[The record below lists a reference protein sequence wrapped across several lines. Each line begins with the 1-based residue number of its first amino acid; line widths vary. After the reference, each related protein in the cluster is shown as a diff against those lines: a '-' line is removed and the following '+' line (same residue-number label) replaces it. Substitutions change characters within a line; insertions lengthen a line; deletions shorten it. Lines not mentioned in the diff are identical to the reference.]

1 MGTHLWSLKSNLQI
15 IPVHPILYTHTPP
28 PPHLTMA
35 NSDNQQSPFEQYL
48 MPLAVCVPVCVAA
61 FMFMKSSMT
70 DSALPPLVIEKSAND
85 VKKAK
90 KKKKAATKAKTTEVE
105 SEEEAELIEEAE
117 VEEEKPA
124 AKTKKTGAQ
133 KRKEKKEREQAD
145 AKTEA
150 KAVKKAKV
158 VNVVQ
163 TSVVRVVKAAVIED
177 EWVTAEPV
185 KKGKAVA
192 QKVTE
197 PTAVEA
203 EVKAVVSAKEKK
215 KAAKDRAEQQR
226 ANAKKNDHLKNLP
239 EEVLAQMAKFNQME
253 APTAAVVADD
263 WTDIA
268 VKPAYVP
275 KSQKVAAV
283 VVDADAPEA
292 APVYRRADKEIF
304 YKDAS
309 QAEIFTIKGDRAGN
323 DELSK
328 YSFKGLE
335 ASW

>member
-1 MGTHLWSLKSNLQI
+1 
-15 IPVHPILYTHTPP
+15 
-28 PPHLTMA
+28 MA

-61 FMFMKSSMT
+61 FLYMKSTMT

-90 KKKKAATKAKTTEVE
+90 KKKKAATKAKVEVE
-105 SEEEAELIEEAE
+105 SEEEAELVEEAE
-117 VEEEKPA
+117 VEEAAPV

-133 KRKEKKEREQAD
+133 KRKEKKEREQAE
-145 AKTEA
+145 AKTEV
-150 KAVKKAKV
+150 KAAKKASKV
-158 VNVVQ
+158 TVVQ
-163 TSVVRVVKAAVIED
+163 SSVVRVVKAAVIED

-185 KKGKAVA
+185 KKGKAGA
-192 QKVTE
+192 QKATE

-203 EVKAVVSAKEKK
+203 EAKAAVSAKEKK

-239 EEVLAQMAKFNQME
+239 EEVLAQMAKFNEME
-253 APTAAVVADD
+253 APTAAVITDD

-283 VVDADAPEA
+283 VVDADAPEKA
-292 APVYRRADKEIF
+292 ERPAYRRADKEVI

-309 QAEIFTIKGDRAGN
+309 QAEIFTTKGDRAGN

>member
-1 MGTHLWSLKSNLQI
+1 
-15 IPVHPILYTHTPP
+15 
-28 PPHLTMA
+28 MA

-61 FMFMKSSMT
+61 FFYMKSTMT

-85 VKKAK
+85 VKKSK
-90 KKKKAATKAKTTEVE
+90 KKKKAAAKAQTAEIE
-105 SEEEAELIEEAE
+105 DEEEEEAVELVEEA
-117 VEEEKPA
+117 EEEKPA

-133 KRKEKKEREQAD
+133 KRKEKKEREQA
-145 AKTEA
+145 EA
-150 KAVKKAKV
+150 KSQAKAEKKAEKKPKV

-163 TSVVRVVKAAVIED
+163 ASVVRVVKAAVIDD

-192 QKVTE
+192 QKAAE
-197 PTAVEA
+197 PTQEEA
-203 EVKAVVSAKEKK
+203 EAQAEISQKQKK

-226 ANAKKNDHLKNLP
+226 KNAKKNDHLSNLP
-239 EEVLAQMAKFNQME
+239 EEVLAQMAKFNPE
-253 APTAAVVADD
+253 AAPTAAVITDD

-275 KSQKVAAV
+275 KSKIVEAV
-283 VVDADAPEA
+283 VDDAEAREA
-292 APVYRRADKEIF
+292 APVFRRPDKVVF
-304 YKDAS
+304 YKDAT
-309 QAEIFTIKGDRAGN
+309 QAEIFTTKGDRAGN
-323 DELSK
+323 EELSK